1 MAGRG
6 AQGTRILHSAGGSAT
21 TFVEV
26 EHVTNVSGPNGQ
38 AATIDVT
45 DLRSTGKENIPGL
58 PDYGQV
64 TLDINYYG
72 ATKQL
77 ALVAMFNDHS
87 DPQSFKVAMPTDST
101 EATFDVLSFDASV
114 VGCVFGAKVDDKQ
127 TMQITLKTSGAVDLT
142 PNVAVAD
149 LD

>member
-6 AQGTRILHSAGGSAT
+6 AQGTRIYHSTAGST
-21 TFVEV
+21 STFSEV

-38 AATIDVT
+38 AANIDVT

-72 ATKQL
+72 ATVQV
-77 ALVAMFNDHS
+77 ALFTMFSAHS
-87 DPQSFKVAMPTDST
+87 DPQYFKIALPTSSAET
-101 EATFDVLSFDASV
+101 TFDVFDFQASV

-127 TMQITLKTSGAVDLT
+127 TMQITLKTSGAVGRT
-142 PNVAVAD
+142 PGVSSGSLA
-149 LD
+149 

>member
-58 PDYGQV
+58 ADYGQV

-72 ATKQL
+72 ATKQV
-77 ALVAMFNDHS
+77 ALFTMFANHS
-87 DPQSFKVAMPTDST
+87 DPQSFKLALPTDST
-101 EATFDVLSFDASV
+101 ATAFDVFAFDASV

-127 TMQITLKTSGAVDLT
+127 TMQITLKTSGAVGRT
-142 PNVAVAD
+142 PAVLAAD